1 MDEEASGR
9 WRASRPVGAGE
20 AEQGYPPL
28 ATLAVHAMEERDGI
42 VVTPE
47 FRPQF
52 APGTNPVTLSAG
64 LLYAPPHFIARLT
77 GA

>member
-1 MDEEASGR
+1 MDEEASGC
-9 WRASRPVGAGE
+9 WRVSTPVGAGE

-28 ATLAVHAMEERDGI
+28 ATLAVHAMQERDGI

-47 FRPQF
+47 FRRQF

-64 LLYAPPHFIARLT
+64 LLYTPPHFVARLN